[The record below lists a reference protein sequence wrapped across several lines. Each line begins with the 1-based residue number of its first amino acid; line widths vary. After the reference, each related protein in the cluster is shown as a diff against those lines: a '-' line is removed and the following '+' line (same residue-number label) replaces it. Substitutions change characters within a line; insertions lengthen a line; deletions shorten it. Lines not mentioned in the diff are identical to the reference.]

1 MNICHIRSIHRSA
14 DRKSPVSQTKLEIA
28 GDNRQLAADWR
39 CTTGLPMKKL
49 IVASAVLA
57 GSVLGLTGVASADS
71 GQHLGQLGQECAA
84 LFGAPTLGS
93 GFHTIVQLFGNNA
106 GGVPLDLLIFCPQLL
121 P

>member
-1 MNICHIRSIHRSA
+1 MNICHIRFTHRSA
-14 DRKSPVSQTKLEIA
+14 DRKSPVSQTKPKIA
-28 GDNRQLAADWR
+28 GDNRQVATGWR

-49 IVASAVLA
+49 IVGSAVVA

-84 LFGAPTLGS
+84 LYGAPTLGS
-93 GFHTIVQLFGNNA
+93 GFHTIVQLSKQCWRRA
-106 GGVPLDLLIFCPQLL
+106 PRPADLLPELL

>member
-14 DRKSPVSQTKLEIA
+14 DHKSRVSQTKLEIA
-28 GDNRQLAADWR
+28 GDNRHVAADWR
-39 CTTGLPMKKL
+39 GTTRLPIKKL
-49 IVASAVLA
+49 IVGSAVVA
-57 GSVLGLTGVASADS
+57 GSVLGLTGVAAADS

-84 LFGAPTLGS
+84 LYGAPTLGS
-93 GFHTIVQLFGNNA
+93 GFHTIVQLYGNNA